1 MRKLPLNDGLDGGQQ
16 YTGLWLRRSKVCQ
29 VRRMRLAN
37 AAATKCWIMLPAC
50 QYELISSQE
59 IQTAVRLH
67 LPLYTLYKLIDSL
80 AKFSLHLRVGRV
92 GGGGGGR
99 KTGGEGVRIGRG
111 GGWLVVFVYVFP
123 MDESDWLARGA
134 YGDFYSNVGLD
145 IRQARAKSTQHVW
158 IDIY

>member
-1 MRKLPLNDGLDGGQQ
+1 MTPSQF
-16 YTGLWLRRSKVCQ
+16 S
-29 VRRMRLAN
+29 RLAP
-37 AAATKCWIMLPAC
+37 KL
-50 QYELISSQE
+50 QE
-59 IQTAVRLH
+59 TLLSLLLTRI
-67 LPLYTLYKLIDSL
+67 PLW
-80 AKFSLHLRVGRV
+80 HGR
-92 GGGGGGR
+92 
-99 KTGGEGVRIGRG
+99 GGEGVRIGRG